1 MAGSMLLASILP
13 ATAQKNYKVTA
24 DIKGQGDYRLSLS
37 YATADGHAVDTV
49 IARNGEQ
56 FIFSGQVKEPVV
68 ATFMSRHPSSRF
80 EIVKGGMFMPA
91 PNLEI
96 ILSENTAVRIS
107 GNADELYKAAVKG
120 DKANEELNALR
131 QKEMPL
137 VSKVWELRKK
147 TAGMRKP
154 EDSTARKALFAEI
167 TEANAQLVAI
177 RKKFVADHPNSF
189 VSVMQLARMQGDYD
203 AVAYEQAYNK
213 LAATYKDT
221 YLGKYLGSR
230 ISGAKATSE
239 GAVAIDFTKKDNH
252 GQPFTLSSLKGKYV
266 LLDFWGSWCGPCRA
280 SHPHLKEIYTKYKEK
295 GLEIVGIANEKSDRL
310 EDAKQAWLKA
320 ISDDGIGW
328 IQVLNNYDK
337 AAADLVMSYGIN
349 GFPTKIL
356 LDKNGKVLFKIV
368 GNGGDELDEKLKTL
382 FN

>member
-1 MAGSMLLASILP
+1 MAGSMLLASFLP
-13 ATAQKNYKVTA
+13 AAAQKNYKITA
-24 DIKGQGDYRLSLS
+24 HIKGQGDYRLSLS
-37 YATADGHAVDTV
+37 YATADGHVVDTV
-49 IARNGEQ
+49 IDRNGDQ

-96 ILSENTAVRIS
+96 ILSENTTVLIS
-107 GNADELYKAAVKG
+107 GNADDLYKAVVKG

-131 QKEMPL
+131 QREMPL

-154 EDSTARKALFAEI
+154 EDSTARKALLAEM
-167 TEANAQLVAI
+167 TAANAQLVAI

-189 VSVMQLARMQGDYD
+189 VSVMQLVRLQGDYD

-213 LAATYKDT
+213 LGATYKDT

-239 GAVAIDFTKKDNH
+239 GAAAIDFTKKDNH

-280 SHPHLKEIYTKYKEK
+280 SHPHLKEIYSKYKEK
-295 GLEIVGIANEKSDRL
+295 GLEIVGVANEKSDNL
-310 EDAKQAWLKA
+310 EDAKKAWLKA

-337 AAADLVMSYGIN
+337 ASTDLVMSYGIN

-368 GNGGDELDEKLKTL
+368 GSGGDELDQKLKTL